1 MRLFRSVRD
10 VGVCICVC
18 DRQTKSGE
26 EVVYLPETASH
37 REDHNR
43 YWTVDW
49 ELVGK
54 DCIVM

>member
-1 MRLFRSVRD
+1 M
-10 VGVCICVC
+10 GVCICVC